1 MRSIFTSTRYANVTA
16 TLALLLALGGTS
28 YAVTQVTGANVKNGS
43 LTGKDIKKESLG
55 SKQIKG
61 LKAGDFSSPLPTGPS
76 GPPGAPGSAK
86 AYGHVLANGTLDA
99 ANSSGIRILPDA
111 GFTGAYCIDWTG
123 GTPVNAITNIDV
135 GGADSRKSISSV
147 VFGSAATSA
156 IFCQPGADFVVYTSN
171 SQTFLN
177 QDLPFYVA
185 IIA

>member
-1 MRSIFTSTRYANVTA
+1 MPSIFTSTRYANVTA
-16 TLALLLALGGTS
+16 TLALVLALGGTS

-61 LKAGDFSSPLPTGPS
+61 LTAGDFSSPLPTGPA
-76 GPPGAPGSAK
+76 GTPGSAK

-99 ANSSGIRILPDA
+99 ANSSGIRVLPDF
-111 GFTGAYCIDWTG
+111 GFPGQYCIDWTG
-123 GTPVNAITNIDV
+123 GTPVNVITNIDV
-135 GGADSRKSISSV
+135 SGADSRKSISSV
-147 VFGSAATSA
+147 ALGSGATTP
-156 IFCQPGADFVVYTSN
+156 IGCQAGSDFVVYTAN
-171 SQTFLN
+171 SFTATS